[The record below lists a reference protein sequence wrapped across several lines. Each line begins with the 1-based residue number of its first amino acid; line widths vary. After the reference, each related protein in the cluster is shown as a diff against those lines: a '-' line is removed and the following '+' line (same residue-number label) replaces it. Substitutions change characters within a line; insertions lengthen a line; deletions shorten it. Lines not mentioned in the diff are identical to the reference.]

1 MIGALIGAGLN
12 IVASGIGSAIANK
25 RKREAEQAYQSAM
38 DKEIATL
45 ESEIN
50 ANPLDR
56 AEAQNA
62 IRKMT
67 EANAETLRQLNTEA
81 IRGGATDEAK
91 VAMANNLT
99 KNTAN
104 LVGDLAAMGE
114 QRKDRLKEQQRGLRM
129 GMMQHQYAR
138 DADTSGMETIVN
150 AVGQSANAIGSAW
163 STRNTTPDTTA
174 TNGIDTTTTVVSP
187 NYKPSTSAVS
197 NSGEEVMG
205 AIPTVMMPKSKQKQ
219 YGE

>member
-25 RKREAEQAYQSAM
+25 RKREAEEAYQAAVN
-38 DKEIATL
+38 KEIADL
-45 ESEIN
+45 NADIN

-56 AEAQNA
+56 ADAQNA

-104 LVGDLAAMGE
+104 LVGDIAAMGE

-129 GMMQHQYAR
+129 GMMQHQYAQ
-138 DADTSGMETIVN
+138 DSDTSGWETIIN
-150 AVGQSANAIGSAW
+150 TVGQSANAIGSAW
-163 STRNTTPDTTA
+163 DTRKTTP
-174 TNGIDTTTTVVSP
+174 NGT
-187 NYKPSTSAVS
+187 
-197 NSGEEVMG
+197 EVED
-205 AIPTVMMPKSKQKQ
+205 SEQKKA
-219 YGE
+219 GK